1 MTTNAI
7 ATLILVGS
15 FILFMVFRLEI
26 CYAMGMSTVL
36 ALLYLKVP
44 LSIVFQGL
52 VNGSADFTLL
62 AIPFF
67 VFMGDLMCAGK
78 ITDRIMDLAQELVGW
93 MRGGLAMVNCVAS
106 LLFGGISGSPV
117 ADTASLG
124 PIECDLMG
132 KGGYPADWSWSLTM
146 ATSIQGMLIPPSHNM
161 VIYAVAAGSV
171 SIGALLMAGVLPG
184 VVLCIVMCIYSY
196 TYAKKKNIPVTGRFS
211 AKGLGRAI
219 ITAFFPM
226 LTVVIVVGG
235 VVGGIMTATESA
247 CFAVLYALVL
257 TLFIL
262 RTIPFRKLYSVARKT
277 CCTMAS
283 IMVLMGVSSG
293 FGWVVAY
300 LGIPKMV
307 STFMLSVTNNRFV
320 LLLITNVLLLFL
332 GCFMSMG
339 SILLIMTPILL
350 PILKSVGV
358 DPVQFGV
365 IMIMNCGV
373 GLCTPPVGG
382 VLFVGSG
389 ISGIKLEKLS
399 KTMLPFYSFMVIALL
414 LMTYIPQLSLWLP
427 SVLIH

>member
-1 MTTNAI
+1 
-7 ATLILVGS
+7 
-15 FILFMVFRLEI
+15 
-26 CYAMGMSTVL
+26 
-36 ALLYLKVP
+36 
-44 LSIVFQGL
+44 
-52 VNGSADFTLL
+52 
-62 AIPFF
+62 
-67 VFMGDLMCAGK
+67 
-78 ITDRIMDLAQELVGW
+78 
-93 MRGGLAMVNCVAS
+93 
-106 LLFGGISGSPV
+106 
-117 ADTASLG
+117 
-124 PIECDLMG
+124 
-132 KGGYPADWSWSLTM
+132 
-146 ATSIQGMLIPPSHNM
+146 
-161 VIYAVAAGSV
+161 
-171 SIGALLMAGVLPG
+171 
-184 VVLCIVMCIYSY
+184 
-196 TYAKKKNIPVTGRFS
+196 
-211 AKGLGRAI
+211 
-219 ITAFFPM
+219 
-226 LTVVIVVGG
+226 
-235 VVGGIMTATESA
+235 MTATESA

-262 RTIPFRKLYSVARKT
+262 RTIPLRKLYSVARKT

-399 KTMLPFYSFMVIALL
+399 KTMLPFYGFMVIALL